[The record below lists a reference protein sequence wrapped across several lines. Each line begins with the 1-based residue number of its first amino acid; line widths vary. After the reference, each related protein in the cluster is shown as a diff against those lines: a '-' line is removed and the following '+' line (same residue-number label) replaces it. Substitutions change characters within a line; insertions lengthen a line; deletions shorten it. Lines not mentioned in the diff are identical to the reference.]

1 LDEQSADIAPVAAV
15 VMSSKKKAK
24 ISVDEYVVEEIVSKR
39 VKDNLVTYEIKWMGY
54 PSSANTFEPEV
65 RPSTNANMQ

>member
-1 LDEQSADIAPVAAV
+1 
-15 VMSSKKKAK
+15 MSSKKKAK
-24 ISVDEYVVEEIVSKR
+24 IYVDEYVVEEIVAKR

-65 RPSTNANMQ
+65 RPCTLGPAQI